1 MNTIMKQTTGKNWT
15 AANADCIEAIKDV
28 PDNYI
33 DFSVYSPPFS
43 NLYVYRESVRDL
55 GNVENDAEFQE
66 FYSHLVA
73 EKFRVTKPGRLTS
86 IHVKDSVYYSN
97 ASEKGDRG
105 LRDFSGD
112 CIRTHQEAGW
122 TYHSRHTIWR
132 CPVREMQKTKPDG
145 LLFKHFRTDAGRVR
159 SGMPEYLITFRKWA
173 DGMNETPPIIH
184 DTAEYP
190 LSTWQE
196 WASPVWMNTN
206 ITDVLNAKCARD
218 EEAERHLCPMP
229 MDLSERA
236 IRLWSNKGDVVLSPF
251 MGVGSEGVSAL
262 RAKRRFIGFELKEAY
277 FNQACKYLAEA
288 ESESDGGSLLE
299 MMGV

>member
-1 MNTIMKQTTGKNWT
+1 MKTILKQVSGTNWT

-28 PDNYI
+28 PDNFI
-33 DFSVYSPPFS
+33 DNSVYSPPFS
-43 NLYVYRESVRDL
+43 NLYVYSESIRDL

-73 EKFRVTKPGRLTS
+73 EMFRVTKPGRHTC

-122 TYHSRHTIWR
+122 TYHSRHVIWR

-145 LLFKHFRTDAGRVR
+145 LLFKNFRTDAGRVR

-173 DGMNETPPIIH
+173 EGMTETPPIVH
-184 DTAEYP
+184 DPSEYP

-218 EEAERHLCPMP
+218 DEAERHLCPMP
-229 MDLSERA
+229 LDLSERA
-236 IRLWSNKGDVVLSPF
+236 IRLWSNHGDVVLSPF

-262 RAKRRFIGFELKEAY
+262 RAGRKFIGFELKPSY
-277 FNQACKYLAEA
+277 FEQACKYLDEA
-288 ESESDGGSLLE
+288 ERNAASGSLLNLME
-299 MMGV
+299 G